1 MAVED
6 ILLVRWG
13 QMKKEVSEKA
23 KFNPYIW
30 LTYFSAPSSDTPDE
44 VYHELL
50 AIYDILK
57 SESRDPDNVY
67 NKLYLLDDDVVDDDV
82 DDP

>member
-6 ILLVRWG
+6 VLLVRWK
-13 QMKKEVSEKA
+13 QLKEEVPEGA

-44 VYHELL
+44 VYRELL
-50 AIYDILK
+50 AIYEILK
-57 SESRDPDNVY
+57 SESRDPNNIY
-67 NKLYLLDDDVVDDDV
+67 NKLYLLDDDVDDDI
-82 DDP
+82 DNDP